1 MNDGGKFPAV
11 LRFCAKGK
19 NILRKRRILWY
30 NRKNI
35 RYGTPTM
42 KKLVHEFQLTAAQE
56 AEVQA
61 CAASLGITPTTA
73 RILYARG
80 MDTAEKMRAFLRP
93 GARHFLSP
101 FLMKGMK
108 EAVALLTQARD
119 EGWRVALFGD
129 YDADGIGALAVLS
142 RALQMFGIEPYLYV
156 PERVE
161 GYGMSAAAL
170 DKIFDE
176 FMPDLIVTVD
186 CGISNAAEVAY
197 AQESGAY
204 VIVTDHHELPD
215 ILPDCVT
222 VNPKFA
228 DDYPY
233 DNLCGAGV
241 AFKLATALIGDRAM
255 ELVDFA
261 ALSTVAD
268 SVPLL
273 GENRDIVAEGLRRME
288 KHSRPAFSAL
298 LGKTNEV
305 TAQTLAFTIAPR
317 INAAGR
323 MGDAHAA
330 LALFTT
336 ENEEAIAALAE
347 KLNLY
352 NAERQ
357 RACDELY
364 AQALESVRREGAY
377 QSVVMLA
384 ADNWNAGFVG
394 IVAARIAE
402 EFSRPALLFVRRGD
416 MLRGSARSVE
426 GVNIFEALKAC
437 SQYIEE
443 FGGHSQ
449 AAGVNVRADKFE
461 DLKRALGEYIGSHYS
476 REDLAAKL
484 YVVGEGE
491 DHAQVAHEL
500 AMLEPFGIGNR
511 RPLFTMETGSLDA
524 HPVKPLSPHL
534 SMSAG
539 GLDLMYFGGA
549 KDLKFLRSDLK
560 KTLVFEYNL
569 SVFRGR
575 EYLKGFVRAVLP
587 AGGGIAAPEIFE
599 NTLLALRGAPVRAD
613 AATEELNGFLEQ
625 RCAACAYG
633 LCAVCYDVATLAAFP
648 ALRAL
653 PADVFRL
660 SSGNCENVVL
670 VAPDPGCDLSGYRDV
685 VFLDM
690 PPANALQTGGARVR
704 ANGEISGRE
713 RLYALSTQREDL
725 LAVFAALRAQGA
737 RVTGESYAEAAKS
750 CDCLGFGT
758 EEFIFALAVFEELG
772 LIALD
777 GGRLQLARGKK
788 TELAASPLYTAVAA
802 LREA

>member
-1 MNDGGKFPAV
+1 
-11 LRFCAKGK
+11 
-19 NILRKRRILWY
+19 
-30 NRKNI
+30 
-35 RYGTPTM
+35 M
-42 KKLVHEFQLTAAQE
+42 KKLVHEFELSSAEEEEARRFAA
-56 AEVQA
+56 A
-61 CAASLGITPTTA
+61 LGITPTTA

-80 MDTAEKMRAFLRP
+80 MTTAEKMRSFLHP
-93 GARHFLSP
+93 GARHLLSP

-108 EAVALLTQARD
+108 EAAQLLTQARD

-142 RALQMFGIEPYLYV
+142 RALKEFGIEPYLYV
-156 PERVE
+156 PERSE
-161 GYGMSAAAL
+161 GYGMSVAAL
-170 DKIFDE
+170 DTIFDE
-176 FMPDLIVTVD
+176 FMPELIVTVD

-197 AQESGAY
+197 AQENGAE
-204 VIVTDHHELPD
+204 VIVTDHHELPER
-215 ILPDCVT
+215 LPDCIVI
-222 VNPKFA
+222 NPKLE

-241 AFKLATALIGDRAM
+241 AFKLATALLGERAM
-255 ELVDFA
+255 EYVDFA

-273 GENRDIVAEGLRRME
+273 GENRDIVAEGLRRIE
-288 KHSRPAFSAL
+288 KHPRPAFSAL
-298 LGKTNEV
+298 LGKAGEIS
-305 TAQTLAFTIAPR
+305 AQTLAFTVAPR

-336 ENEEAIAALAE
+336 ENEEAISLLAE

-352 NAERQ
+352 NTERQ
-357 RACDELY
+357 HACDELY
-364 AQALESVRREGAY
+364 AQALAAIRAEGAFGN
-377 QSVVMLA
+377 VVMLA

-443 FGGHSQ
+443 FGGHAQ
-449 AAGVNVRADKFE
+449 AAGINVRADKFD
-461 DLKRALGEYIGSHYS
+461 DLKRALGAYIGEHYS
-476 REDLAAKL
+476 REDLASKL

-491 DHAQVAHEL
+491 DHARVAHEL

-511 RPLFTMETGSLDA
+511 RPLFTMEAGSLA
-524 HPVKPLSPHL
+524 AAPVKPLSPHL
-534 SMSAG
+534 TLNAH
-539 GLDLMYFGGA
+539 GLDLMYFSGA

-560 KTLVFEYNL
+560 KTLVYEYNL

-575 EYLKGFVRAVLP
+575 EYLKGFIRAVLP
-587 AGGGIAAPEIFE
+587 AGGAGAAPEIFE
-599 NTLLALRGAPVRAD
+599 NTLLALRGKPVAANTDTAELDAFLAARRA
-613 AATEELNGFLEQ
+613 E
-625 RCAACAYG
+625 CAYG
-633 LCAVCYDVATLAAFP
+633 LCAICYDVSTLAAFP
-648 ALRAL
+648 SIKGL

-670 VAPDPGCDLSGYRDV
+670 IAPDPGCDVSGYRDV

-690 PPANALQTGGARVR
+690 PPANALETGTARILC
-704 ANGEISGRE
+704 NGGCSGRQ
-713 RLYALSTQREDL
+713 ALRRVATQRETL
-725 LAVFAALRAQGA
+725 LGVFRALRAHAA
-737 RVTGESYAEAAKS
+737 RVTGESYAQAARS
-750 CDCLGFGT
+750 CESLGFGE

-772 LIALD
+772 LVALRE
-777 GGRLQLARGKK
+777 GRLIVAQGKK
-788 TELAASPLYTAVAA
+788 TELTASALYRAVAA
-802 LREA
+802 LGEE